1 MRAAVLPLLVLAL
14 LGAASAALAPT
25 VMPTAT
31 AAGLTL
37 VPAPHKLV
45 QSLLASSH
53 GPYHRAF
60 GSGHISRERDRLC
73 YTED

>member
-1 MRAAVLPLLVLAL
+1 MRASVLPLLVLSL

-45 QSLLASSH
+45 
-53 GPYHRAF
+53 
-60 GSGHISRERDRLC
+60 
-73 YTED
+73 